1 MEGQGVTTNDTDQV
15 FKDIN
20 AVFLEVEG
28 IFRNLATDHPRMRT
42 LWDPDLAAP
51 VYLAEESQELI
62 TDWPSMDRYFA
73 LTAEVLSMVRARYQ
87 LQSVV
92 PLGGDLVTAYCRMEW
107 QGVMPPD
114 PDRIGGYVR
123 VIAVL
128 RKTAPGWRFVSYVE
142 APMAPIMYI
151 RDLYKLVAKVSTIE

>member
-1 MEGQGVTTNDTDQV
+1 MTTDDAV
-15 FKDIN
+15 FKDIE

-28 IFRNLATDHPRMRT
+28 IFRNLAAEHQRMRA
-42 LWDPDLAAP
+42 LWDPALASP

-62 TDWPSMDRYFA
+62 TDWASLDRYLQ
-73 LTAEVLSMVRARYQ
+73 LTARVLSTVRARYQ

-92 PLGGDLVTAYCRMEW
+92 PLGDGLVTAYCRMEW
-107 QGVMPPD
+107 QAVMPPD

-128 RKTAPGWRFVSYVE
+128 RQTRSGWRFVSYVE
-142 APMAPIMYI
+142 APLAPLMYV
-151 RDLYKLVAKVSTIE
+151 RDLYKLAARVSTIES